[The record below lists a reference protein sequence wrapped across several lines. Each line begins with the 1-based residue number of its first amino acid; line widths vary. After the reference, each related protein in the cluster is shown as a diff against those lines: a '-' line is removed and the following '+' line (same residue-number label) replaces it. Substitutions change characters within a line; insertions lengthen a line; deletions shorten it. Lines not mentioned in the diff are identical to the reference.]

1 MTFSQRCVQR
11 VILFIDVS
19 IETEIMSAG
28 IAFSIKFL
36 RFFFFDSGFV

>member
-19 IETEIMSAG
+19 IETEIMSG